1 MENILQNPT
10 FVQIVAIGGF
20 LIPWVLLL
28 VFKATEPSKEVKR
41 IISYGLTMI
50 LFGVAVAV
58 SGIYRDWY
66 SWTDWVFGLM
76 GNLLYVKV
84 IYEIVIKT
92 LIPESWRS

>member
-10 FVQIVAIGGF
+10 FAQIVAIGGF

-41 IISYGLTMI
+41 IISYGLTVI
-50 LFGVAVAV
+50 LFGIAVAV
-58 SGIYRDWY
+58 SGIYRDWH
-66 SWTDWVFGLM
+66 SWTAWLLGLM
-76 GNLLYVKV
+76 GNLFYVKL